1 MRPEMIGDEEL
12 RHRFVEEAKTATR
25 LKHPHICTIHDFA
38 LDDDGT
44 AYLVMEFIE
53 GVNLADLMVSG
64 HPPNLSLCLEIAH
77 QALLALAY
85 LHRKSIVHRDVAPDN
100 LKLTHDEDDRPHV
113 KLIDLGIAKAVDR
126 DHRMTSTGVFLGKL
140 KYASPELFGS
150 LLPGE
155 KIDGRSDIY
164 SFGVVLYELLTVVR
178 PISGDAPAE
187 LLRGHLCSALGSRSG
202 RASSEV
208 RAVILKA
215 LEKKREDRFASAASS
230 IGDRGLAPPVRR
242 PESEGDAGHRLAR
255 ASTQDSAAATVAPA
269 HRTAWTPLRPH
280 DAPAGEV
287 LSTLDS
293 DGGH

>member
-1 MRPEMIGDEEL
+1 MGSIYKVCHKLLDEVRGVKVMGPEMIGDEEL
-12 RHRFVEEAKTATR
+12 QRRFVEEAKTATR

-64 HPPNLSLCLEIAH
+64 HPPNLSLSLEIAH

-100 LKLTHDEDDRPHV
+100 LMLTHDEEGRPHV

-126 DHRMTSTGVFLGKL
+126 DHKMTSTGVFLGKL

-155 KIDGRSDIY
+155 KIDGRSDLY
-164 SFGVVLYELLTVVR
+164 PLGFVLSELLTRVR
-178 PISGDAPAE
+178 PIPRDAPAE
-187 LLRGHLCSALGSRSG
+187 LLRAHLFLPPPPFEPSDPEGRVPPAL
-202 RASSEV
+202 
-208 RAVILKA
+208 RAVLLQA
-215 LEKKREDRFASAASS
+215 LHTTHEDRFAS
-230 IGDRGLAPPVRR
+230 
-242 PESEGDAGHRLAR
+242 
-255 ASTQDSAAATVAPA
+255 
-269 HRTAWTPLRPH
+269 PH
-280 DAPAGEV
+280 Q
-287 LSTLDS
+287 
-293 DGGH
+293 